1 MTIHK
6 TQAAVVIAAILAVL
20 AQPDILALVPPKYLV
35 WVLAVTNVLSAV
47 LPKVVDTPKPKE

>member
-6 TQAAVVIAAILAVL
+6 TQAAVVIAAVLAVL

-47 LPKVVDTPKPKE
+47 LPRVVDRAKE